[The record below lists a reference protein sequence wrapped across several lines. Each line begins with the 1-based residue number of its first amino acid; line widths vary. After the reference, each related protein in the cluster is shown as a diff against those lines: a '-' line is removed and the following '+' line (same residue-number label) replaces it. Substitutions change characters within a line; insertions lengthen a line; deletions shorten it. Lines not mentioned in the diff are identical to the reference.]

1 MGESYLQKADSN
13 NLTGSEHDMISWCH
27 GFSPTRNTAF
37 VALNFKTNIL
47 YRIKTAKGKKKK
59 LRTKTLQGT
68 AFKKR
73 HPGACRVLKNNF
85 LRAL

>member
-13 NLTGSEHDMISWCH
+13 NLTRSEHDMISWCH

-59 LRTKTLQGT
+59 
-68 AFKKR
+68 
-73 HPGACRVLKNNF
+73 VNNKNPSGNC
-85 LRAL
+85 L